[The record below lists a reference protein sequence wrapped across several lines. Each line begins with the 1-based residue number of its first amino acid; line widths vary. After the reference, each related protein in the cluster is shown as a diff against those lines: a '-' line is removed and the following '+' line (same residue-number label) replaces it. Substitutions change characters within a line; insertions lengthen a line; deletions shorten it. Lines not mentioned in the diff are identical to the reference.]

1 MEPHIAANLL
11 AVRLR
16 LFRKRL
22 GNVLRHQLP
31 PHANHVVKEPGQPP
45 ASDHAR
51 LDPHRLHRL
60 RIAIKKLRYA
70 ADFLQPAFAS
80 ATFASKGAKPYIEAT
95 VRLQGALGAMND
107 RAVARHMLADLATAA
122 RPTEDVKKPLKRIAK
137 QAGAGDKRRRRKL
150 ERAWKEFRKADK
162 FW

>member
-1 MEPHIAANLL
+1 M
-11 AVRLR
+11 VKRG
-16 LFRKRL
+16 RKF
-22 GNVLRHQLP
+22 
-31 PHANHVVKEPGQPP
+31 E
-45 ASDHAR
+45 S

-80 ATFASKGAKPYIEAT
+80 ATAKPYIEAT

-122 RPTEDVKKPLKRIAK
+122 RPT
-137 QAGAGDKRRRRKL
+137 KRRRRKL
-150 ERAWKEFRKADK
+150 ERAWNEFRKAER